1 MSKTQSEIISPV
13 FQIFRD
19 AGFHVDLK
27 KESATSFIVRVF
39 SHSRNEG
46 GALIC
51 DFDNLEEYD
60 STVEKRS
67 AFRAAYN
74 CAVDAIIAAEKQL
87 GKSIII

>member
-1 MSKTQSEIISPV
+1 MPKKTQSEILSPV

-46 GALIC
+46 ALIC
-51 DFDNLEEYD
+51 DFDNLEEY
-60 STVEKRS
+60 STVEKRR